1 MTTPKR
7 VKITYSVEFEEV
19 LEEVA
24 RLVGAKCMPDLT
36 QTNELLN
43 QAANSL
49 TKGAV
54 LASVEYMKEA
64 RDILAGVDYL
74 LGDSMG
80 ILMGYVN
87 AKSNETAQ
95 DFSQQEQVDPYE
107 IPREAIDEDG

>member
-1 MTTPKR
+1 MTPKR

-24 RLVGAKCMPDLT
+24 RLVGAKNMPDLIRA
-36 QTNELLN
+36 NELLN
-43 QAANSL
+43 QTANSL

-74 LGDSMG
+74 LEDSMG
-80 ILMGYVN
+80 ILLGYVS
-87 AKSNETAQ
+87 AKSGEAAQ
-95 DFSQQEQVDPYE
+95 EFPQQEQVDPYE
-107 IPREAIDEDG
+107 IPEETLDEDG